1 MLLMAPTLAP
11 LGLQAA
17 DLDTIVRDVTDP
29 AAVDQAVRGCEA
41 ALLQPNGQ
49 TLTRDSPPGRPPG
62 PCCGSKAEAERVAR
76 RYREAD
82 APMASRPA
90 RDHLSPS
97 VGHSLQVSS
106 SAAMAPDGACGR
118 SQSDARVGCM
128 VWSTT
133 PSTSSTVL

>member
-1 MLLMAPTLAP
+1 MAPTLAP

-97 VGHSLQVSS
+97 VGHSLQVSI
-106 SAAMAPDGACGR
+106 SAANGAGR
-118 SQSDARVGCM
+118 RLWSEPERRPGRLHGLVDHSQHQLNGSV
-128 VWSTT
+128 S
-133 PSTSSTVL
+133 L